1 MVCMEK
7 KIPTSVVYL
16 ANSAKGQSPLY
27 LDAFLPPHP
36 ILSQQNSL
44 VITKETSRLRVAS
57 S

>member
-1 MVCMEK
+1 MEK
-7 KIPTSVVYL
+7 KIHTSVVYL